1 MMRAS
6 MFFFV
11 LLLPTTALATGRP
24 RHAAPPRHE
33 SVVPESEV
41 SPRDAILQAAAAEAA
56 LARDIASA
64 AIATAA
70 MSKEAMLREAHPEAP
85 MADQALEE
93 PTTADPT
100 ATPVGAVPP
109 KQDPSDADN
118 PYALDDSSAGGAP
131 SQPPAPRIG
140 TIGQRIV
147 SQDLDGYGAMAAR
160 VRSALSNTMSPPAPV
175 GAAPTAP
182 ATENDNP

>member
-1 MMRAS
+1 MRAPL
-6 MFFFV
+6 FFFV
-11 LLLPTTALATGRP
+11 LLLPTAALATGRP
-24 RHAAPPRHE
+24 RHAAPARHE

-56 LARDIASA
+56 LAREIATA

-85 MADQALEE
+85 TTDQAPAE

-100 ATPVGAVPP
+100 ATAVGAAPP

-118 PYALDDSSAGGAP
+118 PYALDDSGRGEAP
-131 SQPPAPRIG
+131 SPPRAPGIG

-147 SQDLDGYGAMAAR
+147 SQDLDGYGAMVAR
-160 VRSALSNTMSPPAPV
+160 VRSALSRPMPPVAPV
-175 GAAPTAP
+175 GAAPKAP
-182 ATENDNP
+182 AAENGNP